1 MRIKIVSKKAY
12 KEIRLLEDSFNIVK
26 KNPDICIAIGG
37 DGTFMNAAKECDC
50 PILPI
55 RTNEVGSLGYYADI
69 SLNDINKAVVML
81 KSHKYNIEPLSK
93 KLVVHYKNNSHYA
106 INEILLKNVSEEIY
120 FSIKEIDGRRKI
132 KISPFIIAGD
142 GMLITSVMGST
153 AYHRSARGPII
164 TSPKVMCI
172 TFINPDGPYTNP
184 IIIDESS
191 LLEITVE
198 KYQGNLRADTED
210 IGCLHVGDSFRVS
223 LSDKTLNVIRFPSM
237 RESFS
242 NKLKR
247 MTLNKFIEK
256 I

>member
-1 MRIKIVSKKAY
+1 MRIKIVSKNAY
-12 KEIRLLEDSFNIVK
+12 KEIRLLESSFNIVK
-26 KNPDICIAIGG
+26 KKPDICIAIGG

-55 RTNEVGSLGYYADI
+55 RTNEVGSLGYYADV
-69 SLNDINKAVVML
+69 SLNDITKVISML
-81 KSHKYNIEPLSK
+81 KAHKYNIESLSK
-93 KLVVHYKNNSHYA
+93 KLVVHYKNNSYYA
-106 INEILLKNVSEEIY
+106 INEILLRNISEEIY

-153 AYHRSARGPII
+153 AYNRSARGPII

-184 IIIDESS
+184 IVIDESS
-191 LLEITVE
+191 LLEIKVE

-210 IGCLHVGDSFRVS
+210 IARLQVGDSFRVS
-223 LSDKTLNVIRFPSM
+223 LSDKTLNVVRFSSM

-242 NKLKR
+242 SKLKR